1 MNENVTFLG
10 LALLAPSARQQE
22 WSPGMIRRKD

>member
-1 MNENVTFLG
+1 MVLSPQRMNENVTFLG

-22 WSPGMIRRKD
+22 W